1 MAAVRTHT
9 YLARLDLSHRDDA
22 FCFSTS
28 SPIRSKSALLLL
40 SGQWQDIPARECSTK
55 SGRAS
60 PIEALA
66 AYATQLA
73 KLLSHYQAHLGITKP
88 LPSSPWPR
96 QAVCDAC
103 CPVAFVALALGRVFV
118 TDLNSIPSERAGG
131 RDTPLAVA
139 QPPTITS
146 CGPLEV
152 LSPPSDSISSTI
164 LPLARDSIP
173 MTTAPLAT

>member
-55 SGRAS
+55 SGGTS

-73 KLLSHYQAHLGITKP
+73 KLLSHYQAHLDITKP
-88 LPSSPWPR
+88 LPSPPWPR

-103 CPVAFVALALGRVFV
+103 CPVAVVALALGASSSRISMLSPVREG
-118 TDLNSIPSERAGG
+118 TGG
-131 RDTPLAVA
+131 DTPLAVA
-139 QPPTITS
+139 LPPTITS
-146 CGPLEV
+146 CGQLPHPL
-152 LSPPSDSISSTI
+152 
-164 LPLARDSIP
+164 
-173 MTTAPLAT
+173 